1 MHFIHGKTALLTTSY
16 MLLLQA
22 SRRAI
27 APAAFSTCAP
37 VHNYYHYYLSSRST
51 SSSKAAVASSVKK
64 SSAKTSSL
72 FVSSIASSNNN
83 HPSSAATST
92 NQTTSSSSLS
102 SSFSTMA
109 AAPAAPENDQ
119 QHQFPTSM
127 SEAERYLF
135 DLNGYLIIRNVL
147 TPDQIAAANA
157 AIDAHISEAIPRSD
171 PTLRNAIEGS
181 PMYGTGPPRLDLGG
195 IFEWG
200 AEESEVFKSIL
211 AHPRLVPLFHGLL
224 GKGYRLDHIPFVL
237 MNNKGGEGFQLHGGT
252 VDCVSGEY
260 NHNLAYTCHN
270 GNIRSSLLGCNVML
284 VDHNPGDGG
293 FCVVP
298 GSHKSNFKMPEG
310 MVDGILYSEYIQQ
323 PATKAGDVVLFSEG
337 TVHGAMGWQADV
349 QRRCALYRFAPA
361 TCGYGRSYFSADGV
375 SGGGGGGG
383 ATSSSCS
390 WPSKFYDDLNDA
402 QRAVLEPP
410 YANRLDRPN
419 ICEDGTV
426 EITQRSDRKRQ
437 HDKEVFKT
445 KYF

>member
-1 MHFIHGKTALLTTSY
+1 MATT
-16 MLLLQA
+16 L
-22 SRRAI
+22 
-27 APAAFSTCAP
+27 AADEQVP
-37 VHNYYHYYLSSRST
+37 QEYPL
-51 SSSKAAVASSVKK
+51 
-64 SSAKTSSL
+64 
-72 FVSSIASSNNN
+72 
-83 HPSSAATST
+83 
-92 NQTTSSSSLS
+92 
-102 SSFSTMA
+102 
-109 AAPAAPENDQ
+109 E
-119 QHQFPTSM
+119 M

-135 DLNGYLIIRNVL
+135 DLNGYIIIRNVL
-147 TPDQIAAANA
+147 TPDQIAACHE
-157 AIDAHISEAIPRSD
+157 AIDVHIDEAIPRSD
-171 PTLRNAIEGS
+171 PTLRNAVEGS
-181 PMYGTGPPRLDLGG
+181 PMYGSGPPRLDLGG

-200 AEESEVFKSIL
+200 NEQSNVFKSIL
-211 AHPRLVPLFHGLL
+211 AHPRLVPLFHGIL
-224 GKGYRLDHIPFVL
+224 GKGYRLDHLPFVL

-260 NHNLAYTCHN
+260 NANLAYSCYN
-270 GNIRSSLLGCNVML
+270 GNIRSALLGCNVML

-310 MVDGILYSEYIQQ
+310 MVDGIHHCEYIQQ

-337 TVHGAMGWQADV
+337 TVHGAMGWNSDT

-361 TCGYGRSYFSADGV
+361 TCGYGRSYFQNDGV
-375 SGGGGGGG
+375 GG
-383 ATSSSCS
+383 ATPSSCT

-419 ICEDGTV
+419 IVDPVAGTV

>member
-1 MHFIHGKTALLTTSY
+1 M
-16 MLLLQA
+16 A
-22 SRRAI
+22 S
-27 APAAFSTCAP
+27 AA
-37 VHNYYHYYLSSRST
+37 
-51 SSSKAAVASSVKK
+51 
-64 SSAKTSSL
+64 
-72 FVSSIASSNNN
+72 
-83 HPSSAATST
+83 AATSRNNNN
-92 NQTTSSSSLS
+92 NQTTSSSA
-102 SSFSTMA
+102 SSFATMA
-109 AAPAAPENDQ
+109 AAASTPADDAALSDEQ
-119 QHQFPTSM
+119 QQYPISM

-135 DLNGYLIIRNVL
+135 DLNGYIIIRNVL
-147 TPDQIAAANA
+147 TPDQIAAAHT

-200 AEESEVFKSIL
+200 SNESEVFKSIL

-237 MNNKGGEGFQLHGGT
+237 LNNKGGEGFQLHGGT

-270 GNIRSSLLGCNVML
+270 GSIRSSLLGCNVML

-293 FCVVP
+293 FCIVP
-298 GSHKSNFKMPEG
+298 GSHKSNFKMPKG
-310 MVDGILYSEYIQQ
+310 MVDGIKYSEYIQQ

-337 TVHGAMGWQADV
+337 TVHGAMGWQSDI

-361 TCGYGRSYFSADGV
+361 TCGYGRSYFSADTGV
-375 SGGGGGGG
+375 DDADG
-383 ATSSSCS
+383 ASSSPSSCS
-390 WPSKFYDDLNDA
+390 WPSKFYDGLNDA
-402 QRAVLEPP
+402 QHAVLEPP

-419 ICEDGTV
+419 IREDGTV

-437 HDKEVFKT
+437 HDKEVFKSN
-445 KYF
+445 YF

>member
-1 MHFIHGKTALLTTSY
+1 

-37 VHNYYHYYLSSRST
+37 LHNYLSRST
-51 SSSKAAVASSVKK
+51 SSSSSPIASAASGPVKK
-64 SSAKTSSL
+64 YLSTTSL
-72 FVSSIASSNNN
+72 FVSPQSAAASS
-83 HPSSAATST
+83 S
-92 NQTTSSSSLS
+92 NQTSSSSP
-102 SSFSTMA
+102 SFSTMA
-109 AAPAAPENDQ
+109 SSNTSDDASSQ
-119 QHQFPTSM
+119 QYPIAMT
-127 SEAERYLF
+127 EAERYLF
-135 DLNGYLIIRNVL
+135 DLNGYIIIRNVL
-147 TPDQIAAANA
+147 TPDQIAAAHA
-157 AIDAHISEAIPRSD
+157 AIDAHLSDAIPRSD
-171 PTLRNAIEGS
+171 PTLRNAVEGS
-181 PMYGTGPPRLDLGG
+181 PMYGSGPPRLDLGG

-200 AEESEVFKSIL
+200 SAESEVFKSIL

-252 VDCVSGEY
+252 VDCVSGNY

-270 GNIRSSLLGCNVML
+270 GSIRSSLLGCNVML

-310 MVDGILYSEYIQQ
+310 MVDGINFSEFIQQ

-337 TVHGAMGWQADV
+337 TVHGAMGWTSDI

-375 SGGGGGGG
+375 GG
-383 ATSSSCS
+383 ATASSCS

-419 ICEDGTV
+419 ICEDGSV

>member
-1 MHFIHGKTALLTTSY
+1 
-16 MLLLQA
+16 
-22 SRRAI
+22 
-27 APAAFSTCAP
+27 
-37 VHNYYHYYLSSRST
+37 
-51 SSSKAAVASSVKK
+51 
-64 SSAKTSSL
+64 
-72 FVSSIASSNNN
+72 
-83 HPSSAATST
+83 
-92 NQTTSSSSLS
+92 
-102 SSFSTMA
+102 
-109 AAPAAPENDQ
+109 
-119 QHQFPTSM
+119 
-127 SEAERYLF
+127 
-135 DLNGYLIIRNVL
+135 
-147 TPDQIAAANA
+147 
-157 AIDAHISEAIPRSD
+157 
-171 PTLRNAIEGS
+171 
-181 PMYGTGPPRLDLGG
+181 MYGTGPPRLDLGG
-195 IFEWG
+195 ILEWDST
-200 AEESEVFKSIL
+200 ESEVFKSIL

-237 MNNKGGEGFQLHGGT
+237 LNNKGGEGFQLHGGT

-270 GNIRSSLLGCNVML
+270 GSIRSSLLGCNVML

-310 MVDGILYSEYIQQ
+310 MVDGIAYSEYIQQ

-337 TVHGAMGWQADV
+337 TVHGAMGWQSDV

-375 SGGGGGGG
+375 VGD
-383 ATSSSCS
+383 AAPSSCS

-419 ICEDGTV
+419 ICEDGTTV

>member
-1 MHFIHGKTALLTTSY
+1 

-37 VHNYYHYYLSSRST
+37 LHNYLSRST
-51 SSSKAAVASSVKK
+51 SSSSSPIASAASGPVKK
-64 SSAKTSSL
+64 YPPTTSL
-72 FVSSIASSNNN
+72 FVSPQSAAASS
-83 HPSSAATST
+83 S
-92 NQTTSSSSLS
+92 NQTSSSSP
-102 SSFSTMA
+102 SFSTMA
-109 AAPAAPENDQ
+109 SSNTSDDASSQ
-119 QHQFPTSM
+119 QYPIAMT
-127 SEAERYLF
+127 EAERYLF
-135 DLNGYLIIRNVL
+135 DLNGYIIIRNVL
-147 TPDQIAAANA
+147 TPDQIAAAHA
-157 AIDAHISEAIPRSD
+157 AIDAHLSDAIPRSD
-171 PTLRNAIEGS
+171 PKLRNAVEGS
-181 PMYGTGPPRLDLGG
+181 PMYGSGPPRLDLGG

-200 AEESEVFKSIL
+200 SAESEVFKSIL

-252 VDCVSGEY
+252 VDCVSGNY

-270 GNIRSSLLGCNVML
+270 GSIRSSLLGCNVML

-310 MVDGILYSEYIQQ
+310 MVDGINFSEFIQQ

-337 TVHGAMGWQADV
+337 TVHGAMGWTSDI

-375 SGGGGGGG
+375 GG
-383 ATSSSCS
+383 ATASSCS

-419 ICEDGTV
+419 ICEDGSV